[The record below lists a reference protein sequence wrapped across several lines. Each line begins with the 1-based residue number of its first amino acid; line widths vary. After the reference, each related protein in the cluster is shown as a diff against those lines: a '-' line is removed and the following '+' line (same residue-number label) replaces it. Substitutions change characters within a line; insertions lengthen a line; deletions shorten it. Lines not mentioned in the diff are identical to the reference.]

1 MNDINSQVRLS
12 AEEHARA
19 MVDYIAEGTQR
30 AHEIGN
36 RGPIEFDTDG
46 KLDRSILEAY
56 WEHGFYVFE
65 GVVSD
70 EELKELRAD
79 VEHMLS
85 GAPAEPKGNVDS
97 ECRPAMGQEFTRAPY
112 RYARPLSCLLYTSP
126 SPRDRG

>member
-79 VEHMLS
+79 V
-85 GAPAEPKGNVDS
+85 
-97 ECRPAMGQEFTRAPY
+97 
-112 RYARPLSCLLYTSP
+112 CLLYTSP
-126 SPRDRG
+126 SPRDS